1 MIYSSASIMRFGKYK
16 GQTLR
21 DVIFDRKYCKW
32 LLWQEWL
39 DPHLK
44 EFLFVARESFVL
56 PETPIKCLIVE
67 EVECLNKETCTTC
80 NGRPNGGGAGLY
92 IQCSGCGR

>member
-1 MIYSSASIMRFGKYK
+1 MKYTSDSRMPFGKYK

-67 EVECLNKETCTTC
+67 DPLCKLCKDK
-80 NGRPNGGGAGLY
+80 PNGGGAGLY